1 MLMLGNIRCCIAGI
15 TYYFLRSLSPWRRV
29 AALGHFLSVVIHDSM
44 MGLDTPLQVGVNL
57 DGNNG
62 GMLTFHMPF

>member
-1 MLMLGNIRCCIAGI
+1 MLHCRNYILLLA
-15 TYYFLRSLSPWRRV
+15 RV
-29 AALGHFLSVVIHDSM
+29 EAEKHYPIDVLVGAALGHFLSAVIHDSM
-44 MGLDTPLQVGVNL
+44 MGLDTPLQAGVNL